1 MPINRR
7 RPHGQSIRFIAALQ
21 NEAGIIANARRRRNG
36 ICAMCGRPTS
46 QWYGAPHKA
55 YDAVKNNRTGSETM
69 NGAEVIADIL
79 KREGTEFLSCYPRN
93 PVIEPCAALDI
104 RPILCRQERVGVGIA
119 DGFSRIKRGKRNGV
133 FAAQAGP
140 GIENAFPGV
149 AQAFSEN
156 VPLLVVSGGM
166 PLARQYSR
174 PVFRAAEV
182 FRPVTKWSALA
193 HSVQELPDLLRRSYH
208 AMRSGKAGPVLIEV
222 PDEVFTA
229 EYNGTVDY
237 VPVPVQRAAPD
248 PDAIKKAV
256 EMLLAAKHPVLW
268 AGQGVHYAE
277 ASAQL
282 AALAEML
289 PAPVVATNPG
299 KSAIPDS
306 HPLALGA
313 STRSRSKPFADFLNR
328 ADLVV
333 AIGSSLTITNFGPA
347 VPPGKTIIHSSNDAA
362 DINKEY
368 RADHAVVGDAALV
381 IDALIA
387 ELARKRSGSG
397 GNALAALKEDIA
409 AGKKAWRDEWSKHL
423 DSGETPINQYRVI
436 RDMMRTLDRDNV
448 IITHDSG
455 SPREQL
461 LPFWETTSAGS
472 YMGWGK
478 STQLGYGLGITMGA
492 KLAAPKKLCINVMGD
507 AAIGMTGMDIETAA
521 RNRIG
526 ILTVVFNNGVMAAER
541 DVLKLSAKKYGALTV
556 SGNYTKVAQGL
567 NVDATRV
574 EKPADIVPALKDAVA
589 VTETGAPFLLE
600 FVVKEGYDFSRYA

>member
-1 MPINRR
+1 
-7 RPHGQSIRFIAALQ
+7 
-21 NEAGIIANARRRRNG
+21 
-36 ICAMCGRPTS
+36 
-46 QWYGAPHKA
+46 
-55 YDAVKNNRTGSETM
+55 M
-69 NGAEVIADIL
+69 NGAAVIAETL

-93 PVIEPCAALDI
+93 PLIEASAALDI

-119 DGFSRIKRGKRNGV
+119 DGYSRIKRGQRNGV

-156 VPLLVVSGGM
+156 VPLLVIAGGM
-166 PLARQYSR
+166 PLERQYVR
-174 PVFRAAEV
+174 PVFRAANV

-193 HSVQELPDLLRRSYH
+193 HSVQELPDLMRRAYH

-229 EYNGTVDY
+229 EYQGPLDY
-237 VPVPVQRAAPD
+237 APLPLQRAAPD
-248 PDAIKKAV
+248 PAAVKKAA
-256 EMLLAAKHPVLW
+256 EMLLAAKQPLLW

-277 ASAQL
+277 ASEQL
-282 AALAEML
+282 AALAELL

-299 KSAIPDS
+299 KSAIADS

-313 STRSRSKPFADFLNR
+313 ATRSRSKMFADFMGR
-328 ADLVV
+328 ADLIL
-333 AIGSSLTITNFGPA
+333 AIGSSLTVTNFGPA
-347 VPPGKTIIHSSNDAA
+347 VPPDKTIIHSTDDPS

-368 RADHAVVGDAALV
+368 RADHALVGHAALV
-381 IDALIA
+381 IDALIT
-387 ELARKRSGSG
+387 ELSHRKSGSG
-397 GNALAALKEDIA
+397 DNALAALKADIA
-409 AGKKAWRDEWSKHL
+409 AGKKAWLDEWSKHL
-423 DSGETPINQYRVI
+423 SSDEIPINQYRVI
-436 RDMMRTLDRDNV
+436 RDLMRTLDRDNV

-461 LPFWETTSAGS
+461 LPFWETTVPGS

-492 KLAAPKKLCINVMGD
+492 KLAAPKKLCVNVMGD

-521 RNRIG
+521 RNRIA

-541 DVLKLSAKKYGALTV
+541 DVLKLSTKKYGALTV
-556 SGNYTKVAQGL
+556 SGNYAKVAEGL
-567 NVDATRV
+567 NVASTRV
-574 EKPADIVPALKDAVA
+574 EKPAAIVPAIKDAVI
-589 VTETGAPFLLE
+589 VTESGAPFLLE
-600 FVVKEGYDFSRYA
+600 FVVKEGYDFSRYS

>member
-1 MPINRR
+1 
-7 RPHGQSIRFIAALQ
+7 
-21 NEAGIIANARRRRNG
+21 
-36 ICAMCGRPTS
+36 
-46 QWYGAPHKA
+46 
-55 YDAVKNNRTGSETM
+55 M
-69 NGAEVIADIL
+69 NGADIIAEIL

-93 PVIEPCAALDI
+93 PLIEACAALDI

-119 DGFSRIKRGKRNGV
+119 DGYSRIKRGRRNGV

-156 VPLLVVSGGM
+156 VPLLVIAGAL
-166 PLARQYSR
+166 PLARQYVR
-174 PVFRAAEV
+174 PVFRAADV
-182 FRPVTKWSALA
+182 FRPVTKWAALA
-193 HSVQELPDLLRRSYH
+193 HSVRELPDLLRRAYQ
-208 AMRSGKAGPVLIEV
+208 AMRSGKPGPVLIEV
-222 PDEVFTA
+222 PDEVFAA
-229 EYNGTVDY
+229 EWAGPLDY
-237 VPVPVQRAAPD
+237 GPVPPVRTAPD
-248 PDAIKKAV
+248 PQAIKTAV
-256 EMLLAAKHPVLW
+256 DMLLAARHPLLW
-268 AGQGVHYAE
+268 AGQGVHYAD

-299 KSAIPDS
+299 KSAIPDA

-313 STRSRSKPFADFLNR
+313 ATRSRSKVFADFMAR
-328 ADLVV
+328 ADLVF
-333 AIGSSLTITNFGPA
+333 AIGSSLTVTNFGPA
-347 VPPGKTIIHSSNDAA
+347 VPAGKTLIHSSNDAA

-368 RADHAVVGDAALV
+368 RADHALIGDAALV
-381 IDALIA
+381 VEALIG
-387 ELARKRSGSG
+387 ELGRRNHAGG
-397 GNALAALKEDIA
+397 GNALAALKDDIA
-409 AGKKAWRDEWSKHL
+409 AGKKAWRADWAKHL
-423 DSGETPINQYRVI
+423 DSDEMPLNQYRVI
-436 RDMMRTLDRDNV
+436 RDLMRTLDRDNV

-461 LPFWETTSAGS
+461 LPFWETTAAGS

-492 KLAAPKKLCINVMGD
+492 KLAAPQKLCVNVMGD

-541 DVLKLSAKKYGALTV
+541 EVLKLSTRKYGALTV
-556 SGNYTKVAQGL
+556 SGNYSKVAEGL
-567 NVDATRV
+567 NVAAQRV
-574 EKPADIVPALKDAVA
+574 DTPAAIVPAIKDAVA

-600 FVVKEGYDFSRYA
+600 FMVKEGYDFSRYA

>member
-1 MPINRR
+1 
-7 RPHGQSIRFIAALQ
+7 
-21 NEAGIIANARRRRNG
+21 
-36 ICAMCGRPTS
+36 
-46 QWYGAPHKA
+46 
-55 YDAVKNNRTGSETM
+55 M
-69 NGAEVIADIL
+69 NGAGVIAEIL

-93 PVIEPCAALDI
+93 PLIEASAALDI

-119 DGFSRIKRGKRNGV
+119 DGYSRIKRGQRNGV

-156 VPLLVVSGGM
+156 VPLLVIAGGM
-166 PLARQYSR
+166 PLERQYVR
-174 PVFRAAEV
+174 PVFRAANV

-193 HSVQELPDLLRRSYH
+193 HSVQELPDLMRRAYH

-229 EYNGTVDY
+229 EYQGPLDY
-237 VPVPVQRAAPD
+237 APLPLQRAAPD
-248 PDAIKKAV
+248 PAAVKKAA
-256 EMLLAAKHPVLW
+256 EMLLAAKQPLLW

-277 ASAQL
+277 ASEQL
-282 AALAEML
+282 AALAELL

-299 KSAIPDS
+299 KSAIADS

-313 STRSRSKPFADFLNR
+313 ATRSRSKMFADFMGR
-328 ADLVV
+328 ADLIL
-333 AIGSSLTITNFGPA
+333 AIGSSLTVTNFGPA
-347 VPPGKTIIHSSNDAA
+347 VPPDKTIIHSTNDPS

-368 RADHAVVGDAALV
+368 RADHALVGHAALV
-381 IDALIA
+381 IDALIT
-387 ELARKRSGSG
+387 ELSRRKSGSG
-397 GNALAALKEDIA
+397 DNALAALKADIA
-409 AGKKAWRDEWSKHL
+409 AGKKAWLDEWSKHL
-423 DSGETPINQYRVI
+423 SSDEIPINQYRVI
-436 RDMMRTLDRDNV
+436 RDLMRTLDRDNV

-461 LPFWETTSAGS
+461 LPFWETTVPGS

-492 KLAAPKKLCINVMGD
+492 KLAAPKKLCVNVMGD

-521 RNRIG
+521 RNRIA

-541 DVLKLSAKKYGALTV
+541 DVLKLSTKKYGALTV
-556 SGNYTKVAQGL
+556 SGNYAKVAEGL
-567 NVDATRV
+567 NVASTRV
-574 EKPADIVPALKDAVA
+574 EKPAAIVPAIKDAVI
-589 VTETGAPFLLE
+589 VTESGAPFLLE
-600 FVVKEGYDFSRYA
+600 FVVKEGYDFSRYS

>member
-1 MPINRR
+1 
-7 RPHGQSIRFIAALQ
+7 
-21 NEAGIIANARRRRNG
+21 
-36 ICAMCGRPTS
+36 
-46 QWYGAPHKA
+46 
-55 YDAVKNNRTGSETM
+55 M

-79 KREGTEFLSCYPRN
+79 KREDTEFLSCYPRN

-156 VPLLVVSGGM
+156 VPLLVISGGM
-166 PLARQYSR
+166 PLARQYLQ
-174 PVFRAAEV
+174 PIFRAADV

-193 HSVQELPDLLRRSYH
+193 HSAQELPDLMRRAYH

-229 EYNGTVDY
+229 EYAGTLDY
-237 VPVPVQRAAPD
+237 APVPVLRAAPD

-256 EMLLAAKHPVLW
+256 EMLLAARHPILW

-277 ASAQL
+277 AAEQL

-313 STRSRSKPFADFLNR
+313 ATRSRSKPFADFMGR
-328 ADLVV
+328 ADLIL
-333 AIGSSLTITNFGPA
+333 AIGSSLTITNFGPS
-347 VPPGKTIIHSSNDAA
+347 VPAGKTVIHSSNATA
-362 DINKEY
+362 DINKDY

-387 ELARKRSGSG
+387 ELSRRRPGSG
-397 GNALAALKEDIA
+397 GNALAVLKEDIA
-409 AGKKAWRDEWSKHL
+409 AGKKAWRDKWTKHL
-423 DSGETPINQYRVI
+423 DSDETPINQYRVI

-461 LPFWETTSAGS
+461 LPFWETTAAGS

-521 RNRIG
+521 RNRIA

-541 DVLKLSAKKYGALTV
+541 DVLKLSTKKYGALTV

-567 NVDATRV
+567 NVDAARV
-574 EKPADIVPALKDAVA
+574 DKPAHIVPALKDAVA